1 MDPIPGMITGHAA
14 DRRVFFGTKE
24 IDPQRSLKLV
34 NHSPD
39 GFSWGYGGSGPA
51 QLALAILLE
60 YFNDDE
66 MALAHYQQFKWA
78 HIALLDGDKD
88 FQIDIGVLDRFAQNC
103 EGHGKY
109 AV

>member
-1 MDPIPGMITGHAA
+1 MITGLVS
-14 DRRVFFGTKE
+14 DRSVFFNLTPLE
-24 IDPQRSLKLV
+24 PARSLKLA

-39 GFSWGYGGSGPA
+39 GFSCGYGGSGPA

-60 YFNDDE
+60 YFNDE
-66 MALAHYQQFKWA
+66 QIALAHYQQFKWA

-88 FQIDIGVLDRFAQNC
+88 FQIDIGVLDRFAQQC
-103 EGHGKY
+103 EPRGKY